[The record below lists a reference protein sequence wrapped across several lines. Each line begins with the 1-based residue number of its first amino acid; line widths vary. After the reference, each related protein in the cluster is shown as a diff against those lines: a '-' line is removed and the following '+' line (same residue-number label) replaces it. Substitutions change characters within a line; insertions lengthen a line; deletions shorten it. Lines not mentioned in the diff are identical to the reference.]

1 MIFDKEQEGH
11 APPPI
16 SITDNLLKDIQHNY
30 LDETMDSDCL
40 NKDLDQ
46 ITKFN
51 AENNQNHEN
60 SSKLDS
66 YYA

>member
-1 MIFDKEQEGH
+1 
-11 APPPI
+11 
-16 SITDNLLKDIQHNY
+16 
-30 LDETMDSDCL
+30 MDSDCL